1 LADKQG
7 SKGQEISCKE
17 LKMADYLLPS
27 NQSISLDE
35 QRSIFAI
42 RNRMVIIPSN
52 FPNGKEVEKCPCGQ
66 IEDMKHIYQ
75 CKLWN
80 NENEMNKPKY
90 EQIFSD
96 HISDQVKVNK
106 NFMMNYQEREK
117 YEIETKKKKEE
128 NQTHTI
134 PTSDPLSSVPENSN
148 G

>member
-1 LADKQG
+1 MYLSDKQG

-52 FPNGKEVEKCPCGQ
+52 FPNGKEVEICPCGQ
-66 IEDMKHIYQ
+66 IEEMKHIYQ
-75 CKLWN
+75 YKLWRKDK
-80 NENEMNKPKY
+80 EMNKPKY

-96 HISDQVKVNK
+96 NISEQVKVNK
-106 NFMMNYQEREK
+106 NFMMNYQAREK
-117 YEIETKKKKEE
+117 YDIETKKKKE
-128 NQTHTI
+128 
-134 PTSDPLSSVPENSN
+134 
-148 G
+148 